1 MVFLSH
7 THCWTPCDGPVP
19 SRAGCGS
26 SVAVEAVPWPRA
38 SVHPQELI
46 QLMSTL
52 KQAHF
57 LTLSSW
63 LQAQLDNLW
72 ILHVLGLKTET
83 WRSFSS
89 VTVFCC
95 DRGSGC
101 CLLYPWVCLYYLSTI
116 FYAWVRG
123 NKLPIRPSEEHLFT
137 ARKEGGWTQS
147 NVMPSIHKEGNTFTY
162 THKLTC
168 VSILEN

>member
-89 VTVFCC
+89 VMFFVAIVALVAVSCIL
-95 DRGSGC
+95 GS
-101 CLLYPWVCLYYLSTI
+101 VCITSAQYFMHESGETNSPYGPVRST
-116 FYAWVRG
+116 YSQPG
-123 NKLPIRPSEEHLFT
+123 
-137 ARKEGGWTQS
+137 RKVDGHTE
-147 NVMPSIHKEGNTFTY
+147 
-162 THKLTC
+162 
-168 VSILEN
+168 